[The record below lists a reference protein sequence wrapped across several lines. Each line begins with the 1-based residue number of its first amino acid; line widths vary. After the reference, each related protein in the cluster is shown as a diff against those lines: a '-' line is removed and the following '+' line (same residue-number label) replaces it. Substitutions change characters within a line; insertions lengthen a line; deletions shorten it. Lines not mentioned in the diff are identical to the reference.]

1 MPKLTIP
8 HSANFAYLTAW
19 RRGIGS
25 VHSKEY
31 STTIRRFAED
41 TFQVAIVSD
50 SWKATQSAA
59 NLTPDPRASGRAR
72 LHWTRGAALEL
83 VAPLQGSRVLSDA
96 RLLQGNH
103 LLSSAAGQC
112 FGVSGSAWILRF
124 RMQGGE

>member
-41 TFQVAIVSD
+41 TFHVAIVSD
-50 SWKATQSAA
+50 SWKAAQSAA

-72 LHWTRGAALEL
+72 LRWTRGAALQL
-83 VAPLQGSRVLSDA
+83 VASSQATRSLRETPLLR
-96 RLLQGNH
+96 
-103 LLSSAAGQC
+103 SAPGQC
-112 FGVSGSAWILRF
+112 FGVSGSAWVLRF
-124 RMQGGE
+124 CMQ